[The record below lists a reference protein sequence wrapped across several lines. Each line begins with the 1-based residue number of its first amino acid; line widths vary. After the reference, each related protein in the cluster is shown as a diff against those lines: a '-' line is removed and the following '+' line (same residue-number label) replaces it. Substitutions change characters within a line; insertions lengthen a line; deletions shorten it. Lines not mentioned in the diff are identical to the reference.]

1 VAFIEEGGEEEA
13 AGTSIDHQW
22 RLWSFNER
30 VNGGEK
36 GEEINVAVKFLN
48 AEETDGALGLRAGSV
63 GAGGR
68 ASRACSGSALLALG
82 SRRGPEAGQGLGRRL
97 EFLGTPLMEVSGL
110 GGCVLG
116 RGREDVAAV
125 GRERDGRT
133 YLRQAGEGA
142 LKAGPAPSGE
152 RRGSG
157 GSVSCERF

>member
-13 AGTSIDHQW
+13 VGTSIDHQW

-36 GEEINVAVKFLN
+36 GEERNVTVKFLN

-82 SRRGPEAGQGLGRRL
+82 SRRGPDA
-97 EFLGTPLMEVSGL
+97 
-110 GGCVLG
+110 G
-116 RGREDVAAV
+116 RGRLLGLLGAGGCSSGSWRV
-125 GRERDGRT
+125 GVDCAGAGRGC
-133 YLRQAGEGA
+133 RGFRVGPGSSGHGA
-142 LKAGPAPSGE
+142 CS
-152 RRGSG
+152 
-157 GSVSCERF
+157 